1 MNIEHRQP
9 RLATKAASKG
19 FTWVWMT
26 LVGCGCRVLRRKQAH
41 MQTEGV
47 YKYKYTHDI
56 RRYDIIYIY
65 ICDIIYMILCIYYMI
80 LFDMIFSDTILIFI

>member
-26 LVGCGCRVLRRKQAH
+26 LVSCGCRVLKRKQAH
-41 MQTEGV
+41 THTEGV
-47 YKYKYTHDI
+47 YIYIHDI
-56 RRYDIIYIY
+56 RRYDIIHVILY
-65 ICDIIYMILCIYYMI
+65 IYMIFCIYIYD
-80 LFDMIFSDTILIFI
+80 FV